1 MVEKE
6 EKEEDQQ
13 RFLDA
18 YAEEGSL
25 LAARLVTG
33 ITRWRYRQWVIEDPG
48 FSKRIDD
55 AKGDFGESLEAL
67 ALHRVRNPDKSRGSD
82 VLLIGLL
89 NANLPHK
96 YRPSQAMDTDAAKE
110 LIVEWRKA
118 AKQAKESGEG
128 KDGADEELSAPIER
142 TLIEILA
149 NRGGGEKEKG
159 MEGDEVTS

>member
-1 MVEKE
+1 M

-18 YAEEGSL
+18 YADQGSL
-25 LAARLVTG
+25 LSARRVTG

-48 FSKRIDD
+48 FTQRVDD
-55 AKGDFGESLEAL
+55 AKADFGESLEGL
-67 ALHRVRNPDKSRGSD
+67 ALDRVRNPDKNRGSD
-82 VLLIGLL
+82 VLLMGLL

-96 YRPSQAMDTDAAKE
+96 YRPAQAMDTDAAKE

-118 AKQAKESGEG
+118 AKQAKATVRSEERGSEG
-128 KDGADEELSAPIER
+128 GDEELSAPIER

-149 NRGGGEKEKG
+149 NRKD
-159 MEGDEVTS
+159 DEPQDDESAS